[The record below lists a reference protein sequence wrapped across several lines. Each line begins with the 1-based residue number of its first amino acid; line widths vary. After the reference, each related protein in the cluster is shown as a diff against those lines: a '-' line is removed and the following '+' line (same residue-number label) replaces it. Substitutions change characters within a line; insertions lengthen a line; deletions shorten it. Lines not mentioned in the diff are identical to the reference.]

1 MTTNRVHF
9 CGDASLPG
17 SRHPGHFVY
26 APERNGV
33 PVYMCSGVPRE
44 LWGTSP
50 GNWTTHEFDHAHLLP
65 WVQVRPEHRVCREW
79 EFGNNEHHARC
90 CCSEG
95 RTEGQAP
102 GTAKITYTANYT
114 VLACWDYTGDMRGNS
129 WSLFWVQGRLSTNDM
144 VATIVR
150 DFPRLWARITKP
162 VGMATHGGDPEPAPV
177 NVIEHVAAS
186 EEPRQA
192 TSIDEVFPGLWE
204 SLVGTTLDL
213 TQESASP
220 VVTER
225 AKTA

>member
-9 CGDASLPG
+9 FGDASLPG
-17 SRHPGHFVY
+17 ARHAGHFVY

-33 PVYMCSGVPRE
+33 PVYMCLGIPRE
-44 LWGTSP
+44 LWGK
-50 GNWTTHEFDHAHLLP
+50 HECDHDHLLP
-65 WVQVRPEHRVCREW
+65 WVPVRPEHRVCRER
-79 EFGNNEHHARC
+79 EFGNDEHHHRC
-90 CCSEG
+90 ACSDG

-114 VLACWDYTGDMRGNS
+114 ALACWDYTGDMRGNS
-129 WSLFWVQGRLSTNDM
+129 WSLFWVKGRLSANDM
-144 VATIVR
+144 VAAIMR

-162 VGMATHGGDPEPAPV
+162 FGMATHSGDPEPAPA
-177 NVIEHVAAS
+177 NVVERVAAR

-204 SLVGTTLDL
+204 SLVGTTIDL
-213 TQESASP
+213 TQEAAAPSAR
-220 VVTER
+220 ER